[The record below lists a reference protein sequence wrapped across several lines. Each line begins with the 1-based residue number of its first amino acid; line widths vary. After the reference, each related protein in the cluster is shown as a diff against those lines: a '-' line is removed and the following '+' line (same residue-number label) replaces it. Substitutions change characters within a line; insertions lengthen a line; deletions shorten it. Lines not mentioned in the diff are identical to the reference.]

1 MLAITVDGSLADWNG
16 RTSATLTAAQAEYLR
31 PAATPAA
38 ANLSS
43 RLWTACSGDYMLIA
57 GIITDTAIYS
67 PGDFPL
73 YVGDSAEVQI
83 DGLADGIVR
92 PGQDDHDV
100 FIGQNST
107 IKDYGIPMVATVIA
121 RTTPSSNWR
130 YEVAIPLSELWG
142 TLGAGSEIS
151 TTLSL
156 YDRDTSTPTPP
167 ASADRVMVGPS
178 WRWNW

>member
-1 MLAITVDGSLADWNG
+1 M
-16 RTSATLTAAQAEYLR
+16 
-31 PAATPAA
+31 
-38 ANLSS
+38 
-43 RLWTACSGDYMLIA
+43 MIA

-73 YVGDSAEVQI
+73 YVGDAVEVQI

-107 IKDYGIPMVATVIA
+107 IKDYGIPMVATVVA

-142 TLGAGSEIS
+142 TLGAGSDID
-151 TTLSL
+151 TILSL
-156 YDRDTSTPTPP
+156 YDRDTATPVAP
-167 ASADRVMVGPS
+167 AAADRVMVGPS